1 MVQKKKIEEILKKGN
16 KGISLDIGCGGA
28 KQQGFTG
35 IDNRALPGV
44 DIVHDLTI
52 FPWPLPSESVSFAI
66 CSHLIEHIPK
76 GAPDSKLVNL
86 VSLLQKKKLISQ
98 KEVAEYLGEV
108 DTGPTMFR
116 FFLEIWRILQYDG
129 QILFSLPFGGSRG
142 FYQDPTHLAGIVP
155 STFAYLDP
163 MTPNSPLYSIYEPAP
178 FKIIKLTFDLG
189 GNIECAMSKR
199 RDDPSYHRDNKIHYK

>member
-28 KQQGFTG
+28 KQQGFIG

-86 VSLLQKKKLISQ
+86 ISLLQKKKLISQ

-108 DTGPTMFR
+108 DTGPLLMR
-116 FFLEIWRILQYDG
+116 FFDEIWRVMKPGG
-129 QILFSLPFGGSRG
+129 QLLIACPYGGSRG
-142 FYQDPTHLAGIVP
+142 FYQDPSHVSGIVP

-163 MTPNSPLYSIYEPAP
+163 LLPDSPLYQIYRSLPWR
-178 FKIIKLTFDLG
+178 IVKLTYDIG
-189 GNIECAMSKR
+189 GNLEVALEKR
-199 RDDPSYHRDNKIHYK
+199 KIDPSYNVLSKIPE